1 MSVKT
6 IVLGDD
12 DTIVKFKIN
21 GVEFECFPV
30 DEIEV
35 INEQALPENGEP
47 VKGMA
52 FCQICQERLKKR
64 YGVTASLDT
73 AGKWYAA
80 MHNESKELEAFF
92 GESPASSGPTDSLPQ
107 AGETMGAGGN
117 SATTNSD
124 SSSLPK
130 APSKRKSSRK
140 PS

>member
-12 DTIVKFKIN
+12 ETVVKFKIG

-47 VKGMA
+47 VTGVE
-52 FCQICQERLKKR
+52 FCRICQERLKNR
-64 YGVTASLDT
+64 YQVTASLNT
-73 AGKWYAA
+73 AGEWYRAL
-80 MHNESKELEAFF
+80 HNESKEQEAFF

-107 AGETMGAGGN
+107 AGETTGADAN

-130 APSKRKSSRK
+130 APSKRKNSRK